1 MDFSYLGFIYKEND
15 KKREEK
21 VLKNIYSFLL
31 LTLNFRIEVLIFEVF
46 ILKIHVTNIK
56 TSLCFK
62 NKPQAKRL
70 YHHYVGDQ
78 LSYFVEDYLA
88 FKTESPIS
96 WETFLVQGKLKV

>member
-46 ILKIHVTNIK
+46 ILKIN
-56 TSLCFK
+56 SC
-62 NKPQAKRL
+62 NK
-70 YHHYVGDQ
+70 Y
-78 LSYFVEDYLA
+78 
-88 FKTESPIS
+88 
-96 WETFLVQGKLKV
+96 